1 MILSTLRMAVPPQR
15 RGEVLKTI
23 KSMKWETRIQ
33 PGCLSSRLYR
43 DEDEESVFMLEEVW
57 SNQDQLDR
65 YLRSEE
71 YRRMLLVMEMA
82 GEPPEIKF
90 QTISS
95 QAGIEVVERARGC
108 RRNQEV

>member
-1 MILSTLRMAVPPQR
+1 MILATLRMVMPAQR
-15 RGEVLKTI
+15 RSEVLKTL
-23 KSMKWETRIQ
+23 KSMSWETRIQ
-33 PGCLSSRLYR
+33 PGCLSSRLYH
-43 DEDEESVFMLEEVW
+43 DVDEESAFMVEEVW